1 MRSRKIYGGS
11 RPIPIIAILGG
22 LAAAS
27 IALSWTAP
35 ATAQDVDPNSPGVL
49 EPVLTAIDGVARRI
63 PHTDQANGDQLLTP
77 VGPVVTR
84 AASDSQSIL
93 GHPITSVESPND
105 DMKDALKDMFD
116 AAKDDDV
123 VEMRA
128 AAREL
133 KNILMGTTEGRIY
146 DGFAMLNFN
155 RGAFMPDH
163 LPGEYKMKVLRD
175 TGLTEAGIRGGQV
188 KIWEVDI
195 NMFFYDGQIDS
206 DTFLVRVPVG
216 AGEFDTVRINYR
228 IYSVDREDFA
238 PTVVMLDRRMPGS
251 VQFPFKGF
259 DSVWIPFSKGDVVEF
274 TMATPPLRLQRG
286 IYTWGWRVH
295 PPRIQFLQPVFETV
309 NQHTQEVELDPQG
322 QSFAFRN
329 RQLSIAGIGDA
340 APEKKMYQV
349 AQAALNGT
357 GTATIKRWLD
367 REDEGPLGT
376 WKDWADLA
384 KNQRQLPPEAR
395 DILAAEGIADGKF
408 GPYRFVS
415 VFLNN
420 EMYGDGPE
428 GTNIEGWNQGDRFQV
443 KHINLD
449 NHTHYFRNVDFGPR
463 LSEDIHDCCGAGSH
477 SFEVMNFKGTYG
489 IPKVAEVQW
498 RAGWGFR
505 PHFNIIQQQNV
516 FSRPE
521 DRTGLKPFT
530 GGFGETFFG
539 YQWSEE
545 ARGGDFRFIPPPFII
560 TNTTFAAPQ
569 PLRDA
574 DGEPGLVI
582 GRTTEG
588 MGNAQFCPNDPAPGF
603 CATDVAAFNPNG
615 SLNWPPPPL
624 QGVNGLPDHPTELR
638 FPPFLRNPAQG
649 NAQAGDIIPPTAAWK
664 PFLFINPANG
674 TLFIDPNDPSQGF
687 WVDRTF
693 AHGAPVFANSDLTA
707 NVEGLRASA
716 QVFYQFDDLF
726 HDNSIFSPH
735 PTFGADAIDADDGT
749 EVGVG
754 IDGPGPLVN
763 AEGTTEE

>member
-1 MRSRKIYGGS
+1 VQSQKIYGGS

-175 TGLTEAGIRGGQV
+175 TGLTEPGIRGGQV

-274 TMATPPLRLQRG
+274 TMATPPLGLQRG
-286 IYTWGWRVH
+286 IYT
-295 PPRIQFLQPVFETV
+295 
-309 NQHTQEVELDPQG
+309 
-322 QSFAFRN
+322 
-329 RQLSIAGIGDA
+329 
-340 APEKKMYQV
+340 
-349 AQAALNGT
+349 
-357 GTATIKRWLD
+357 
-367 REDEGPLGT
+367 
-376 WKDWADLA
+376 
-384 KNQRQLPPEAR
+384 
-395 DILAAEGIADGKF
+395 
-408 GPYRFVS
+408 
-415 VFLNN
+415 
-420 EMYGDGPE
+420 
-428 GTNIEGWNQGDRFQV
+428 
-443 KHINLD
+443 
-449 NHTHYFRNVDFGPR
+449 
-463 LSEDIHDCCGAGSH
+463 
-477 SFEVMNFKGTYG
+477 
-489 IPKVAEVQW
+489 
-498 RAGWGFR
+498 
-505 PHFNIIQQQNV
+505 
-516 FSRPE
+516 
-521 DRTGLKPFT
+521 
-530 GGFGETFFG
+530 
-539 YQWSEE
+539 
-545 ARGGDFRFIPPPFII
+545 
-560 TNTTFAAPQ
+560 
-569 PLRDA
+569 
-574 DGEPGLVI
+574 
-582 GRTTEG
+582 
-588 MGNAQFCPNDPAPGF
+588 
-603 CATDVAAFNPNG
+603 
-615 SLNWPPPPL
+615 
-624 QGVNGLPDHPTELR
+624 
-638 FPPFLRNPAQG
+638 
-649 NAQAGDIIPPTAAWK
+649 
-664 PFLFINPANG
+664 
-674 TLFIDPNDPSQGF
+674 
-687 WVDRTF
+687 
-693 AHGAPVFANSDLTA
+693 
-707 NVEGLRASA
+707 
-716 QVFYQFDDLF
+716 
-726 HDNSIFSPH
+726 
-735 PTFGADAIDADDGT
+735 
-749 EVGVG
+749 
-754 IDGPGPLVN
+754 
-763 AEGTTEE
+763 